1 MSSNDAACLLGLAVH
16 LDHVEAIDL
25 PKHRGLGRQRCAAAD
40 HKLQPV
46 EAEFVENRPENQRLQ
61 DAIEGF
67 LQASCRAIPPAAGVP
82 ARKPHRK
89 LVSRALDAAGV
100 EHADQRMRCEFLQ
113 IARDGEHH
121 GRRDLKQR
129 RREVLGVLAEMRH
142 QLRHQRQRDGD
153 VAAEHVAHRQI
164 DDCAMRLLAQ
174 CRIMRD
180 DGVGGGKVLAM
191 ADQRTLRM
199 TGRARSIDD
208 ESRVG
213 RRKSCQFL
221 FEPREVR
228 LFRRGQ
234 QIGEAVQLLVRV
246 AEHRGIVEH
255 DDRAQVRQPACY
267 RQDLVDIFLVFGD
280 ENAGAAVPHLVFDLS
295 WRGCRIDAVGDGA
308 ERLRGEIADH
318 PLFAD
323 ITHDGDALAARNA
336 EALQR
341 ARGVRDQRRIVA
353 PAALAKDT
361 EMLGAEGD
369 RIRHCSR
376 PLAQEMQSGRM
387 AQPVAIDRHGH
398 RALFPRLA

>member
-1 MSSNDAACLLGLAVH
+1 
-16 LDHVEAIDL
+16 
-25 PKHRGLGRQRCAAAD
+25 
-40 HKLQPV
+40 
-46 EAEFVENRPENQRLQ
+46 
-61 DAIEGF
+61 
-67 LQASCRAIPPAAGVP
+67 
-82 ARKPHRK
+82 
-89 LVSRALDAAGV
+89 
-100 EHADQRMRCEFLQ
+100 MRCEFLQ
-113 IARDGEHH
+113 VARDGEHH

-221 FEPREVR
+221 LEPREVR

-255 DDRAQVRQPACY
+255 DDRAQVRQPACDQ
-267 RQDLVDIFLVFGD
+267 QDLVDIFLVFGD
-280 ENAGAAVPHLVFDLS
+280 EDAGAAVPHLVFDLS
-295 WRGCRIDAVGDGA
+295 WRGGRIDAVGDRA
-308 ERLRGEIADH
+308 ERLRCEVADH

-323 ITHDGDALAARNA
+323 IAHDGDALTARNA
-336 EALQR
+336 EALQC
-341 ARGVRDQRRIVA
+341 ACGVRDQRRIVA
-353 PAALAKDT
+353 PAALAIDT

-376 PLAQEMQSGRM
+376 PLAQEMQSGRT